1 MPIVKIDGTSFDPIP
16 NIQARMMTKITMLLL
31 IERESQKL
39 GIWHQLQQQWI
50 EKYIMDTKM
59 YVRILEAIAK
69 QCENYGQKDKAAELF
84 KSIKLIKEANI
95 QYAIDW

>member
-1 MPIVKIDGTSFDPIP
+1 
-16 NIQARMMTKITMLLL
+16 
-31 IERESQKL
+31 
-39 GIWHQLQQQWI
+39 
-50 EKYIMDTKM
+50 MDTKM

-69 QCENYGQKDKAAELF
+69 QCENSGQKDKAAELF